1 MPSSVCSVLTLH
13 IECML
18 YASGPTGWS
27 AFKGGWH
34 SVEGGFSL
42 QKKKWNQWSCI
53 LSPLSLSLSLWV
65 FYNYFKSINTCPL
78 TFQTDLL
85 LRLQKSSIVKL
96 FEGKIVNYNCLLIWN
111 YPWISKPMWL
121 NFIPTSTLICFFGNF
136 QRRSV
141 SFFNCDEAIWRIEKH
156 LHSWRVLFLASSLY
170 FRSSSHY
177 W

>member
-1 MPSSVCSVLTLH
+1 MRQAPQDGQRSKGDGILLKEV
-13 IECML
+13 
-18 YASGPTGWS
+18 S
-27 AFKGGWH
+27 ACRKRNETNDH
-34 SVEGGFSL
+34 VSYL
-42 QKKKWNQWSCI
+42 
-53 LSPLSLSLSLWV
+53 LSLSLSLWV

-136 QRRSV
+136 QSRSV